1 MTLSCECCETSGDY
15 EHRYFPSIALPQGT
29 WGSAALACVAFA
41 CAWMLSSHLAGTSPA
56 ADPAQ
61 AVQPRPSPAAVA
73 YAKLSAALNRA
84 ELAAALHRS
93 AKLSANLINDVALF
107 DARFSLGVRPGTFSR
122 SADLEADNQPGASAA
137 GRSATDTAAKLS
149 AKSTVKPAIKSASD
163 DQAAPRRSPLIRH
176 AALQDDK
183 SASAAAADAP
193 PKKPSLFEW
202 LFGKPA
208 SMTLAYASPDDGV
221 ASGPGITPGRYDQ
234 WTAVYD
240 ISAHTVYMPDGTKL
254 EAHSGLG
261 NRLDDPRHAD
271 ERMHGVTPPDV
282 YDLSVRDGL
291 FHGVRALRLTPIDET
306 KVFGRSGLLAHTY
319 MLGPRGNSNG
329 CVSFKN
335 YDAFLHAY
343 LNHRIKRL
351 AVVAR
356 LDN

>member
-15 EHRYFPSIALPQGT
+15 DHRYFSAIALPQGI
-29 WGSAALACVAFA
+29 WGSTALACVAFA
-41 CAWMLSSHLAGTSPA
+41 CAWMLSSLLAGTSPP
-56 ADPAQ
+56 ADSAQ

-84 ELAAALHRS
+84 ELAAALHRT

-107 DARFSLGVRPGTFSR
+107 DARHSLGIPPGTFSR
-122 SADLEADNQPGASAA
+122 SADLEADNQPAASAA
-137 GRSATDTAAKLS
+137 GRSVTDTAPKVS
-149 AKSTVKPAIKSASD
+149 AKSAMKSAIKSASE
-163 DQAAPRRSPLIRH
+163 DQAAPRRSPLVRH
-176 AALQDDK
+176 AALQDDAQ
-183 SASAAAADAP
+183 ASAAADAP
-193 PKKPSLFEW
+193 AKKPSLFEW

-261 NRLDDPRHAD
+261 ARLDDPRHAD
-271 ERMHGVTPPDV
+271 ERMRGVTPPDV

-291 FHGVRALRLTPIDET
+291 FHGVRALRLTPVDET

-319 MLGPRGNSNG
+319 MLGPRGDSNG

>member
-122 SADLEADNQPGASAA
+122 SADLEADNQPAASAA

-319 MLGPRGNSNG
+319 MLGPRGDSNG

-335 YDAFLHAY
+335 YDAFLQAY

>member
-15 EHRYFPSIALPQGT
+15 EHRYFSAIALPQGI
-29 WGSAALACVAFA
+29 WGSTALACVAFA

-84 ELAAALHRS
+84 ELAAALHRT

-107 DARFSLGVRPGTFSR
+107 DARHSLGLPPGTFTR
-122 SADLEADNQPGASAA
+122 SADLEADNQPAASAA
-137 GRSATDTAAKLS
+137 GRSATDTAPKVS
-149 AKSTVKPAIKSASD
+149 AKSTMKSAIKSASD
-163 DQAAPRRSPLIRH
+163 DQTAPRRSPLIRH
-176 AALQDDK
+176 AALQDD
-183 SASAAAADAP
+183 AQADAP

-271 ERMHGVTPPDV
+271 ERMRGVTPPDV

-291 FHGVRALRLTPIDET
+291 FHGVRALRLTPVDET

-319 MLGPRGNSNG
+319 MLGPRGDSNG

-335 YDAFLHAY
+335 YDAFLQAY